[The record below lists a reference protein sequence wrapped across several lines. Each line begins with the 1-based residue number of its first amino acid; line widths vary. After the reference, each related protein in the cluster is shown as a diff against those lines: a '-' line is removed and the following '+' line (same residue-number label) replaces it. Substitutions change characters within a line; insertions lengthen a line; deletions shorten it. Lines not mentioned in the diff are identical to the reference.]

1 MEFADRQ
8 GRLRV
13 LDALELR
20 AKQFRGRE
28 DLWPFRV
35 PHEPLDLQRIIDRVM
50 ESEGASERSERATA
64 AERGTGAP
72 ASDRAGESEGRSP
85 SVDIDALRSRTVLEF
100 LWDAHRWELWVVTL
114 PSGILLYCDSDGDE
128 TRVLASAKRG
138 NPGEADGFFLER
150 LAESRG
156 VLFGIEM
163 SGPAPD
169 AVRSSIGDR
178 GFLADVFVELFE
190 GTDAQDTIAGE
201 PAADFHA
208 SVERWLERVL
218 TAPPLTRRQKR
229 LEAAIAER

>member
-1 MEFADRQ
+1 VGFADRQ
-8 GRLRV
+8 GRVRV
-13 LDALELR
+13 LEALELR

-28 DLWPFRV
+28 EIWPFRV
-35 PHEPLDLQRIIDRVM
+35 PHEPLDLDAIV
-50 ESEGASERSERATA
+50 ERAL
-64 AERGTGAP
+64 
-72 ASDRAGESEGRSP
+72 AGEG
-85 SVDIDALRSRTVLEF
+85 SVAHEALRSRTVLEF
-100 LWDAHRWELWVVTL
+100 LWDGHRWELWVVTL
-114 PSGILLYCDSDGDE
+114 PSGVLLYCDSSADE
-128 TRVLASAKRG
+128 TRVLASARRG

-190 GTDAQDTIAGE
+190 GTDAEASISTQ

-208 SVERWLERVL
+208 SVEEWLARVL
-218 TAPPLTRRQKR
+218 TAPPHTRRQKR